1 MNERWNFETEGY
13 AVIRSFFEPAELD
26 TVVNAVGDVLASPS
40 DPSMNR
46 TGNELFPLRWND
58 PIAAT
63 SLQATSSMSALR
75 DATDVRNL
83 GWISGYVSTKCGR
96 SPALGWHQDWWCW
109 DHPASFQRQAT
120 QIAVLCHLSDT
131 TKKNGALLLR
141 VLPGSHHAHTATHR
155 LLPEAHGESA
165 CMLPVDHPA
174 LNSVAGEVTLGLRAG
189 NAAVLDYR
197 LLYGTHPN
205 NFIHTKGRRSSVL
218 CTRLGAHTC

>member
-13 AVIRSFFEPAELD
+13 AVIRSFFGPAELD

-83 GWISGYVSTKCGR
+83 GWISRYVSTKCGR

-131 TKKNGALLLR
+131 TKKTVLFFFESFRDHTTLTRPPIVSYQRRTVSRHVCCLLTIPL
-141 VLPGSHHAHTATHR
+141 
-155 LLPEAHGESA
+155 
-165 CMLPVDHPA
+165 
-174 LNSVAGEVTLGLRAG
+174 
-189 NAAVLDYR
+189 
-197 LLYGTHPN
+197 
-205 NFIHTKGRRSSVL
+205 
-218 CTRLGAHTC
+218 